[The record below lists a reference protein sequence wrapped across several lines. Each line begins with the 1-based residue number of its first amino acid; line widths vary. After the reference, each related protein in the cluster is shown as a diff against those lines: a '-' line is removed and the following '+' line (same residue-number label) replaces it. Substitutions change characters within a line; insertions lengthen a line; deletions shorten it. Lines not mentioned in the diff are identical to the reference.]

1 MARHRHA
8 ARIAVLQALYARKE
22 QKLPALQSALQ
33 LTFSL
38 NEGADQPFATQ
49 LLDNCFTHRETC
61 ETLIDKHTPQW
72 ELKEIDQVSLTIMLI
87 GATELTMSKET
98 GLAPAIIINEAV
110 ELCKEFSTDE
120 GRKFVHGV
128 LNAITQEICPK

>member
-61 ETLIDKHTPQW
+61 ETL
-72 ELKEIDQVSLTIMLI
+72 
-87 GATELTMSKET
+87 
-98 GLAPAIIINEAV
+98 
-110 ELCKEFSTDE
+110 
-120 GRKFVHGV
+120 RR
-128 LNAITQEICPK
+128 